1 MIPCEVRA
9 HSPGLDRSWLL
20 AEHQALTSR
29 DALRWLQGQAG
40 QLADRLDPDP
50 RTTWWAPYAAL
61 HIVASTELDAPAEL
75 REWRDDFAASEE
87 AMNTLAAGDPVQI
100 TTRDDTA
107 HYTLTAAPPMFRVPP
122 WVVML
127 PSRGEAS

>member
-1 MIPCEVRA
+1 MIPCKVRGHA
-9 HSPGLDRSWLL
+9 PGLDRSWLL

-40 QLADRLDPDP
+40 RLADRLDPDP
-50 RTTWWAPYAAL
+50 ETTWWAPRFTL
-61 HIVASTELDAPAEL
+61 HPVADTEPDAPAEL

-87 AMNTLAAGDPVQI
+87 AMSALAAGDPVQI

-107 HYTLTAAPPMFRVPP
+107 YYTLTAVPPNFRVPP
-122 WVVML
+122 WVARL
-127 PSRGEAS
+127 ASPGEAS